1 MPRQARIDAPDAL
14 QHIIVRGIERQRI
27 FRDDADRKEFLT
39 RLSRVLEATGTS
51 CYAWAL
57 MPNHVHLLLR
67 TGRLPMATLMRRL
80 LTGYAV
86 TFNHRYRRH
95 GPLFQNRYKSILCQE
110 EPYLLELVRYIHLNP
125 LRGKLVDGLD
135 QLDRY
140 PYAGHSALVGRQSYA
155 WQDTNAV
162 LGHFAR
168 RRRAAQRA
176 YRDFVEAGISM
187 GRRPELVGGGLV
199 RSLGGWAE
207 AVKTLRQGTPR
218 LKGDERILGES
229 GFVLE
234 VLKAS
239 EECLKPQEELRRQG
253 YDVDRIARR
262 AATLFGVEVESLFA
276 PSKRSPQAG
285 ARSVFCYWA
294 VRELGMSASAV
305 ARQLKLTQPAV
316 SIAVRRGEAIAR
328 MRGFQLVGD

>member
-1 MPRQARIDAPDAL
+1 MPRQGRIDAPNAL
-14 QHIIVRGIERQRI
+14 QHVIVRGIERQRI
-27 FRDDADRKEFLT
+27 FRDDADRVAFLT
-39 RLSRVLEATGTS
+39 RLGRVLQPSGTV
-51 CYAWAL
+51 CYAWSL

-67 TGRLPMATLMRRL
+67 TGRVSLATLMRRL

-125 LRGKLVDGLD
+125 LRGKLIDGLD

-140 PYAGHSALVGRQSYA
+140 PYAGHSALLGRRSYV
-155 WQDTNAV
+155 WQDTSAV
-162 LGHFAR
+162 LGHFAA

-176 YRDFVEAGISM
+176 YRDFVEAGIPL
-187 GRRPELVGGGLV
+187 GRRPELVGGGLI

-207 AVKTLRQGTPR
+207 AVKSLRQGTPR

-239 EECLKPQEELRRQG
+239 EESLKPQEQMRRQG
-253 YDVDRIARR
+253 YDVDRVAHR
-262 AATLFGVEVESLFA
+262 AATLFGVEVESLFT
-276 PSKRSPQAG
+276 PSKRSPQTS
-285 ARSVFCYWA
+285 ARSVFCFWA
-294 VRELGMSASAV
+294 VRELGLSASAI
-305 ARQLKLTQPAV
+305 ARILKLTQPAV
-316 SIAVRRGEAIAR
+316 SIAVRRGEAIATA
-328 MRGFQLVGD
+328 RGFQLVGE